1 MSSFSTGCS
10 AVAATDVQPPAHF
23 AADRKRQNRLSAL
36 SSTTVVR
43 GGTLCDSDTAG
54 GMCRNGANGQR
65 RLLLRYATRNMQD
78 KRKAETR
85 DFLQKNTSAWR
96 CRTTQ
101 LRAQR
106 APELRPFD
114 TTA

>member
-54 GMCRNGANGQR
+54 GMCRNGKTSGRQ
-65 RLLLRYATRNMQD
+65 
-78 KRKAETR
+78 AETR
-85 DFLQKNTSAWR
+85 DFLQKNTGAWR